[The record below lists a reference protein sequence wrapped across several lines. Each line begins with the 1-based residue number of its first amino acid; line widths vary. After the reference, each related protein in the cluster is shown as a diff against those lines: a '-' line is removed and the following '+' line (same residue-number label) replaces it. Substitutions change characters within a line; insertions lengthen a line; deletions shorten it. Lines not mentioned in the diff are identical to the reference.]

1 MSAKLKT
8 LMIENFKSF
17 EGKNRFFV
25 EELTT
30 IIGLNASGKS
40 NVIEALSILS
50 MVSRDILVTNILN
63 TTSTMALPIRGGA
76 QGCLRGNKRTF
87 GLGCTIEKENGREL
101 EYFIKFKVE
110 DSDRVFIDEES
121 LFELNVK
128 KSEEKSLI
136 FKTIKSSKNI
146 ADINV
151 EYDNKKRGKN
161 PRMIVDRS
169 RSILSQLD
177 KSRIDT
183 NTQLN
188 NLYDF
193 IEMSKKRGKEIN
205 INNFNEIKEITRREN
220 TIFNEIDTVKEVLK
234 SMFILNIDSHKIR
247 SYARRDNSRLT
258 YDAGNLS
265 AVLDRLYMDVKHYQR
280 RYRDKNALS
289 SGLMDERLIKSKRK
303 WDTILETIGVI
314 PEYKITDLTITITPP
329 PYRDVIFTCIEQIEE
344 KNVKIP
350 ATSLSD
356 GTISIIAITTAVTT
370 YPENSIIVIDEFDNG
385 IHHSKA
391 IKFLEKIQKIAKK
404 KNITLVLTTHNTTLL
419 NSLQGRDYKG
429 INIIYREKDT
439 SNSSIL
445 RFVDL
450 QNYEKVIATGGIG
463 KAVAKDGLLSYIEQ
477 EENKI
482 ELPSW
487 LRGLE

>member
-1 MSAKLKT
+1 
-8 LMIENFKSF
+8 
-17 EGKNRFFV
+17 
-25 EELTT
+25 
-30 IIGLNASGKS
+30 
-40 NVIEALSILS
+40 
-50 MVSRDILVTNILN
+50 
-63 TTSTMALPIRGGA
+63 
-76 QGCLRGNKRTF
+76 
-87 GLGCTIEKENGREL
+87 
-101 EYFIKFKVE
+101 
-110 DSDRVFIDEES
+110 
-121 LFELNVK
+121 
-128 KSEEKSLI
+128 
-136 FKTIKSSKNI
+136 
-146 ADINV
+146 
-151 EYDNKKRGKN
+151 
-161 PRMIVDRS
+161 MIVDRS

-177 KSRIDT
+177 KNRIDT

-234 SMFILNIDSHKIR
+234 SMFILNIDSNKIR

-289 SGLMDERLIKSKRK
+289 SGLMGERLIKSKRK
-303 WDTILETIGVI
+303 WETILETIGVI

>member
-8 LMIENFKSF
+8 LILENFKSF
-17 EGKNRFFV
+17 DGRSNFFV

-50 MVSRDILVTNILN
+50 MVSRDILITNILN
-63 TTSTMALPIRGGA
+63 NTSTVALPIRGGA
-76 QGCLRGNKRTF
+76 QGCLRGNKKTF
-87 GLGCTIEKENGREL
+87 GLGCTIEKENGSVL

-110 DSDRVFIDEES
+110 NSDRVFVDEES
-121 LFELNVK
+121 LFELHMK
-128 KSEEKSLI
+128 KHEDKSLI
-136 FKTIKSSKNI
+136 FKTIKSKNSI

-161 PRMIVDRS
+161 PRMMMDRS

-177 KSRIDT
+177 RNRIDT
-183 NTQLN
+183 STQLN
-188 NLYDF
+188 NFYDF
-193 IEMSKKRGKEIN
+193 IESAKKSGKEIN
-205 INNFNEIKEITRREN
+205 INEFDEIKEISRSEN
-220 TIFNEIDTVKEVLK
+220 TIFKEIEIVKEVLK
-234 SMFILNIDSHKIR
+234 SMFILNIDSNKIR
-247 SYARRDNSRLT
+247 SYTRRDNSRLT

-265 AVLDRLYMDVKHYQR
+265 AVLDRLYIDVK
-280 RYRDKNALS
+280 RYRKINPS
-289 SGLMDERLIKSKRK
+289 SSMIVDRMTMSKRK
-303 WDTILETIGVI
+303 WDSILDTISVI
-314 PEYKITDLTITITPP
+314 PEYKIVDLTITVTPL
-329 PYRDVIFTCIEQIEE
+329 PYRDVIFTCTEQIEGKE
-344 KNVKIP
+344 VKIP

-356 GTISIIAITTAVTT
+356 GTISVIAITTAVAT

-391 IKFLEKIQKIAKK
+391 IKFLEKIQRIAQK

-429 INIIYREKDT
+429 INIIYREQNT

-463 KAVAKDGLLSYIEQ
+463 NAVAKDGLLSYIEQ
-477 EENKI
+477 EEYEI